1 MRRQGFCIMNIETG
15 SVKEDDVSMYMPKLH
30 VQSNMGRIGIESRR
44 AFLELTQP
52 RAELSIEQRAAQINI
67 ETNNGVL
74 HIDQTEAFAE
84 AGLKS
89 VKRSI
94 QEHAQ
99 DGYQAYLEGIGRR
112 ASQGSELMHIEDGS
126 NAIVQ
131 QAEAN
136 AYESLKELGITFIPG
151 PFSVQIQ
158 YEKGSVDIQVTTKSP
173 RIKAHTRPVETNYV
187 QGNISIYMSEY
198 PSLEIAVDPQF
209 FERI

>member
-1 MRRQGFCIMNIETG
+1 M
-15 SVKEDDVSMYMPKLH
+15 KEDDISMYMPKLH
-30 VQSNMGRIGIESRR
+30 LQSNMGRIGIDSSK
-44 AFLELTQP
+44 AFLELAQP
-52 RAELSIEQRAAQINI
+52 RAELSIEQPAAQIDI
-67 ETNNGVL
+67 ETKNGVL

-112 ASQGSELMHIEDGS
+112 ASQGSELMRIEDGG
-126 NAIVQ
+126 NAIIQ

-136 AYESLKELGITFIPG
+136 AYNALKELGLTFIPG
-151 PFSVQIQ
+151 PFSVQIE
-158 YEKGSVDIQVTTKSP
+158 YEKGSVDIQVITESP
-173 RIKAHTRPVETNYV
+173 RIEAHTRPVETNYV
-187 QGNISIYMSEY
+187 QGDISIYMAEY